1 MWALSGSS
9 LLGGTWHSG
18 LGETRGSPSSP
29 GSPSWPI
36 NHPPTQQ
43 VHQPPTLGSHRP
55 AGLRSEAAGLVP
67 SGWVSGILGGVQ
79 GAKGGWPFCE
89 PGCLGHATPSLRL
102 LGIMG
107 TLASHVPAGPTEAR
121 RNSLEPS
128 WGHLELTVGPPQMHL
143 LHQPT
148 SWPGLACGPPWGF
161 VAPGGPGTEEGQP
174 KPGWRNHMRELG
186 PHHGLRH
193 WGPYSES
200 PVPPDLEL

>member
-18 LGETRGSPSSP
+18 LSEPRGSPSSP
-29 GSPSWPI
+29 GSPILAHKSFTHTAGAPT
-36 NHPPTQQ
+36 PTQ
-43 VHQPPTLGSHRP
+43 GSHRP
-55 AGLRSEAAGLVP
+55 AGLCLEVAGLVP

-79 GAKGGWPFCE
+79 GAKGGWPFCK
-89 PGCLGHATPSLRL
+89 PGCPGHATPSLRL

-107 TLASHVPAGPTEAR
+107 TLASHFPAGPTEAR

-143 LHQPT
+143 LHQLA
-148 SWPGLACGPPWGF
+148 WPGLACGPPWGF
-161 VAPGGPGTEEGQP
+161 VAPGGPGTEEVQP
-174 KPGWRNHMRELG
+174 KPGWRNRVRELG

-193 WGPYSES
+193 WGPFSES
-200 PVPPDLEL
+200 PVPLDLEL